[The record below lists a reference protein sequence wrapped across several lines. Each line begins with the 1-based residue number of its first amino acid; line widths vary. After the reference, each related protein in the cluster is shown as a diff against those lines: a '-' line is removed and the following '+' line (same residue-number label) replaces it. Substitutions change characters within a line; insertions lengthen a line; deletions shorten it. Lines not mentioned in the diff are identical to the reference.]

1 MGKRRAGCGR
11 APGRRRLT
19 LRRQEALTGWLF
31 VSPALIGF
39 GIFTFGSIIYSFYLS
54 LTNYN
59 LLSAPKWVGFANYIK
74 AFTDDKYFYQY
85 FGNTFYFVIARVP
98 LVLVI
103 SLLLALL
110 INKKTGKLTNV
121 YRAALFLPSI
131 TSTVAVSMVWIW
143 IFNPNMGILNNL
155 LTALGFRT
163 VPQWLASTE
172 WSKPALV
179 IMRVWQMSGYYMLMF
194 LAGLQTIP
202 ESLYEAADMDGAS
215 RWQRFTRITV
225 PMLSNTIFVVTILLV
240 IEAFNMF
247 ESIYVMTDG
256 GPLGS
261 TSTIMYYIYEQGF
274 TNYNMGYASS
284 LAWIFFAVIMVVTLI
299 QYRFRHEQGGE

>member
-1 MGKRRAGCGR
+1 
-11 APGRRRLT
+11 
-19 LRRQEALTGWLF
+19 
-31 VSPALIGF
+31 
-39 GIFTFGSIIYSFYLS
+39 
-54 LTNYN
+54 
-59 LLSAPKWVGFANYIK
+59 
-74 AFTDDKYFYQY
+74 
-85 FGNTFYFVIARVP
+85 
-98 LVLVI
+98 
-103 SLLLALL
+103 
-110 INKKTGKLTNV
+110 
-121 YRAALFLPSI
+121 
-131 TSTVAVSMVWIW
+131 
-143 IFNPNMGILNNL
+143 
-155 LTALGFRT
+155 
-163 VPQWLASTE
+163 
-172 WSKPALV
+172 
-179 IMRVWQMSGYYMLMF
+179 
-194 LAGLQTIP
+194 
-202 ESLYEAADMDGAS
+202 MDGAS